1 MPALKDFDRLLAGHP
16 VFTVG
21 EAALF
26 LDAAG
31 PTSRQRVN
39 LLLAYHA
46 KVGHIKRVRRGLYV
60 AVHPGFSSNDYS
72 PDPFLLASRMSDDA
86 ILAYHTA
93 LEFHGRAYSMRQDIT
108 YLTRRAARSSQ
119 IGSYRFRP
127 VSFPKPLRVKGKEDY
142 GVAKEERA
150 GLAVRVTMLERTL
163 VDVLDR
169 PNLSGSWE
177 EIWRSLESIEFFD
190 LSKVV
195 EYALLL
201 ENATTAAKVGYFLE
215 QHRDQL
221 MAKESHLEP
230 LCSMKPRRPHYLERS
245 KRHAGQL
252 IRRWNLVVPESVVNR
267 SWAEIL

>member
-1 MPALKDFDRLLAGHP
+1 MPAIKDFDAFLARHP

-21 EAALF
+21 EAALV
-26 LDAAG
+26 LGAG
-31 PTSRQRVN
+31 NRQKVSQI
-39 LLLAYHA
+39 LGYHA

-60 AVHPGFSSNDYS
+60 TVPPGFSESDYI
-72 PDPFLLASRMSDDA
+72 PDPFLLAAKMSDDS

-93 LEFHGRAYSMRQDIT
+93 LEFHGRAYSMRQDMT
-108 YLTRRAARSSQ
+108 YVTRRAARSSQ

-127 VSFPKPLRVKGKEDY
+127 VPFPKPLRVKGREDY

-150 GLAVRVTMLERTL
+150 GLTVRVTTLERAF

-169 PNLSGSWE
+169 PDLSGSWE

-201 ENATTAAKVGYFLE
+201 ENATTAAKVGYYLE
-215 QHRDQL
+215 QHRDRL

-230 LCSMKPRRPHYLERS
+230 LGKMKPRRPHYLERS
-245 KRHAGQL
+245 KRHPGQL
-252 IRRWNLVVPESVVNR
+252 IQRWNLVVPESVINR